1 MGAKLPRKKIDPSV
15 RAEIGRKRRAQT
27 RAKIFAAAFDILG
40 DENGLYARIEDV
52 AEKAGV
58 TRATFY
64 NHFAD
69 MAELR
74 DALTREVTHSFLT
87 SVTNTIK
94 TIPDAR
100 ERSAFAV
107 RFYLRRAL
115 SDQRWGWSMVNVS
128 ATGQIF
134 GSETYHQAE
143 VTIQEGIDDG
153 VFQQMSSKLGRDILL
168 GTALAAMG
176 SIVREEATGTY
187 PESVAGFI
195 LHALGVEYEEARAI
209 AHLPM
214 PDLVSA
220 TEA

>member
-1 MGAKLPRKKIDPSV
+1 
-15 RAEIGRKRRAQT
+15 
-27 RAKIFAAAFDILG
+27 
-40 DENGLYARIEDV
+40 
-52 AEKAGV
+52 
-58 TRATFY
+58 
-64 NHFAD
+64 
-69 MAELR
+69 
-74 DALTREVTHSFLT
+74 
-87 SVTNTIK
+87 
-94 TIPDAR
+94 
-100 ERSAFAV
+100 
-107 RFYLRRAL
+107 
-115 SDQRWGWSMVNVS
+115 MVNVS